1 MKSTLVIASYS
12 DARSILSVDTMA
24 RHRGKEVGT
33 NADEAPHLVRGLG
46 TFR

>member
-1 MKSTLVIASYS
+1 MKSTLIIASYS
-12 DARSILSVDTMA
+12 DACSVLIVDTMA

-33 NADEAPHLVRGLG
+33 KAAEAPHLVRGLG